1 MTKSADEKAIREII
15 NDRSKA
21 LYAKNADLAFAHD
34 GSEFVSFDL
43 DPPLA
48 RVGDAA
54 RDRKN
59 TEAWFATWKG
69 PIGWEVRDVMIHA
82 DDHFAFA
89 CGLGHITGKKVE
101 GNDVDLWVRFT
112 NGFRKEGSD
121 WKLIHAH
128 TSTPFYMDGSNRAA
142 LDLKP

>member
-1 MTKSADEKAIREII
+1 MTKAADEKAIREII

-21 LYAKNADLAFAHD
+21 LYAKNFNQLVAH
-34 GSEFVSFDL
+34 GGNEFVSFDL

-48 RVGDAA
+48 RTGNAA
-54 RDRKN
+54 RDRQGI
-59 TEAWFATWKG
+59 EGWFATWKG
-69 PIGWEVRDVMIHA
+69 PIGWEVRDVTIHA
-82 DDHFAFA
+82 DDHLALA
-89 CGLGHITGKKVE
+89 YGLGHITGTKVE

-112 NGFRKEGSD
+112 NGFRKEGGD
-121 WKLIHAH
+121 WKQIHAH

>member
-1 MTKSADEKAIREII
+1 MRKDADEKAIHDII
-15 NDRSKA
+15 DDRSRA
-21 LYAKNADLAFAHD
+21 LYAKNADLAFAH
-34 GSEFVSFDL
+34 GGREFVSFDL

-48 RVGDAA
+48 HAGDAA
-54 RDRKN
+54 RDKKGI
-59 TEAWFATWKG
+59 EGWFATWKG

-82 DDHFAFA
+82 DDHPAFA
-89 CGLGHITGKKVE
+89 YGLGHITGTKVE

-112 NGFRKEGSD
+112 NGFRKEGGE
-121 WKLIHAH
+121 WKQIHAH

>member
-1 MTKSADEKAIREII
+1 MRKDADEKAIRDII
-15 NDRSKA
+15 DDRSRA
-21 LYAKNADLAFAHD
+21 LYAKNADLAFAHG

-48 RVGDAA
+48 RAGDAA
-54 RDRKN
+54 RDKKGI
-59 TEAWFATWKG
+59 EGWFATWKG

-82 DDHFAFA
+82 DDHLAFA
-89 CGLGHITGKKVE
+89 YGLGHITGTKVE

-112 NGFRKEGSD
+112 NGFRKEGGE
-121 WKLIHAH
+121 WKQIHAH